1 MMSLSTVQVRRN
13 PIVDSRQGI
22 DLSSYIIVLVGMVF
36 ISALGLIYLKY
47 ESQQLYIAYN
57 NLKVEE
63 SSMMQEQDKLS
74 LEQATLASLSR
85 VYVYA
90 REARMN
96 IPAGKNLVVLR

>member
-13 PIVDSRQGI
+13 SIIASRQGA
-22 DLSSYIIVLVGMVF
+22 DLSYLIIVLVSMVF

-63 SSMMQEQDKLS
+63 SHLMQEQDKLS

-96 IPAGKNLVVLR
+96 VPVGKDLVVLR